1 MTENLTSTSWVIF
14 FKVLSVIE
22 LCPIQFVKCLT
33 KRKISKDI
41 CPVNKEKLFPALC
54 MGDMENWKSN
64 CIAFLF
70 IWLLFASN
78 SHKLRIRPSLL
89 ATYLQQGLV
98 AMACNQSIHFVHGI
112 VSRPHYG
119 CLFVQ
124 IAIIFLMKLLILSST
139 LWKAQT
145 DEKTIE
151 FWIYRE
157 TYS

>member
-1 MTENLTSTSWVIF
+1 
-14 FKVLSVIE
+14 
-22 LCPIQFVKCLT
+22 
-33 KRKISKDI
+33 
-41 CPVNKEKLFPALC
+41 
-54 MGDMENWKSN
+54 MGDKENWKSN
-64 CIAFLF
+64 SIAFLF

-119 CLFVQ
+119 CFFVQ